1 MYNTKLWRNF
11 SYPKNGRHN
20 LEDKPAGT
28 LFPFCHGEAGF
39 AQNGKRH
46 SHKDALKHTF
56 PLKNMPRVIS
66 AKKHTHQMPSPKDQ
80 VRKTHD
86 GLFYFRTSDTKQS
99 DGSFKTFTC
108 FSQLCSRLQLCRMH
122 CCIPPGPTGKS
133 SIQPSYIMLQN
144 PKNEMKVILQ
154 CSYKQPHPQT
164 KSLNNSGGQGHLI
177 TVSSVWEGQA
187 YKNRKAP

>member
-1 MYNTKLWRNF
+1 MTFTQGCTKAYL
-11 SYPKNGRHN
+11 P
-20 LEDKPAGT
+20 LENMLRIIGAKKK
-28 LFPFCHGEAGF
+28 HSRSQ
-39 AQNGKRH
+39 AQKEHSIATRSGKRRTVCFISELVIRGNLMAVSRH
-46 SHKDALKHTF
+46 LHASHNYAADY
-56 PLKNMPRVIS
+56 N
-66 AKKHTHQMPSPKDQ
+66 
-80 VRKTHD
+80 
-86 GLFYFRTSDTKQS
+86 
-99 DGSFKTFTC
+99 
-108 FSQLCSRLQLCRMH
+108 LCRMH

-144 PKNEMKVILQ
+144 PKNEMKVIPQ